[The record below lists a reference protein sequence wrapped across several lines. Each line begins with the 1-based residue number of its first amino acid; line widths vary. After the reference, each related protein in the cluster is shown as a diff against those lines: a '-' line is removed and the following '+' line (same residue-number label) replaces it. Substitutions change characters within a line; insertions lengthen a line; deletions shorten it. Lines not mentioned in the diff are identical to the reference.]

1 MDPGSRGRDCFLAER
16 LRNVLPV
23 TEVDHDTKVCPR
35 CAEHIKRDALVC
47 RFCGY
52 DYAAAVAPPPPSPQ
66 HYVPAPNYGTNGYAI
81 ASLVLGIVWI
91 GGLGSLL
98 AVIFGYMARSQI
110 KSTGGQQGGNGMA
123 VAGIVLGIVGVVL
136 TVWWYIAIAV
146 AVHNIPQYHYP

>member
-1 MDPGSRGRDCFLAER
+1 M
-16 LRNVLPV
+16 

-52 DYAAAVAPPPPSPQ
+52 DYAAAVAPPPPPQ
-66 HYVPAPNYGTNGYAI
+66 YAPAPNYGTNGYAI

-98 AVIFGYMARSQI
+98 AVIFGFMARGQI
-110 KSTGGQQGGNGMA
+110 KNTDGRQGGNGMA

-146 AVHNIPQYHYP
+146 AVDHIQHYPQYPYH